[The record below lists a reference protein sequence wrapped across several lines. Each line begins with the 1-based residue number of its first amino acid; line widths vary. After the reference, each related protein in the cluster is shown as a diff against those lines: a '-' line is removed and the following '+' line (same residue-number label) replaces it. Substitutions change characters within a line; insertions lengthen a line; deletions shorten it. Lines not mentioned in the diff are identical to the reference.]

1 MAHICI
7 ANTRNGLQCKKN
19 KVNAHFCK
27 IHTTNEICGT
37 CGSTEISSTD
47 SILKNCGRSL
57 CNACRKILSDEA
69 CARARESLIELEKK
83 AEIQRLEYE
92 EIMRESEIQR
102 KKMDRESQIQNVR
115 FMELMNELHNMY

>member
-1 MAHICI
+1 MNTICI

-19 KVNAHFCK
+19 KINAHFCK

-57 CNACRKILSDEA
+57 CNPCRKVEGDEA
-69 CARARESLIELEKK
+69 VARAYVFVLEAQEK
-83 AEIQRLEYE
+83 AELQRLENEKIRRQLLDMY
-92 EIMRESEIQR
+92 
-102 KKMDRESQIQNVR
+102 NNLVR
-115 FMELMNELHNMY
+115 

>member
-1 MAHICI
+1 MNYICT

-19 KVNAHFCK
+19 KINDHFCK

-37 CGSTEISSTD
+37 CGSTEISTTD

-57 CNACRKILSDEA
+57 CNPCRKVKGDAI
-69 CARARESLIELEKK
+69 CARAHEYLIEAEKK

-92 EIMRESEIQR
+92 EIMRKFEIQN
-102 KKMDRESQIQNVR
+102 KLFNTQAEIQNAR
-115 FMELMNELHNMY
+115 FMELMNGIF